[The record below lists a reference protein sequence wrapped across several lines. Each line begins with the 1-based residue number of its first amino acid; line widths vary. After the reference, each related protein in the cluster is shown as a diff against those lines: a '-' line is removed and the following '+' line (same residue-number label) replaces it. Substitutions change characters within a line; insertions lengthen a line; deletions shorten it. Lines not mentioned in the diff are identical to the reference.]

1 MKDKEEM
8 PKPSK
13 MVAARRQK
21 IVDALLE
28 TLTSPNSPIAAEDIY
43 HFEFAAG
50 AYGTAKVLDSHLQ
63 ELCHYPD
70 VQKELAVAAVV
81 HALNWLMRSTEPVP
95 APPEPIKP
103 PKPEEPVKSPPVEHH
118 VWRCDRR
125 E

>member
-1 MKDKEEM
+1 M

-21 IVDALLE
+21 IVDVLLE
-28 TLTSPNSPIAAEDIY
+28 VLTSPDSPITAEDVY

-81 HALNWLMRSTEPVP
+81 HSLNWLMRSTEHGDKP
-95 APPEPIKP
+95 APGQ
-103 PKPEEPVKSPPVEHH
+103 SQSQSN
-118 VWRCDRR
+118 
-125 E
+125 